1 MGNPFA
7 EIVLSGQ
14 LLLAIPIALL
24 AGLVS
29 FASPC
34 VLPLVPGYLAYVG
47 GISEAGRVTRTAAR
61 GTQGGSDTQ
70 TAVETDTAGSRAAR
84 RRMLLGVAL
93 FILGFSAIFL
103 AYSAVFGVLGTWLVV
118 WQDVITRVMGVIVI
132 ALGLIF
138 IGQFSFLQRTFKPS
152 WRPATGLAGAPIL
165 GIVFGLGWTPCIGP
179 TLGAIQALSLTS
191 GSAWSGVLLGLFYCI
206 GLGVPFLLV
215 ALGLDW
221 VTSSVSFLKRHIR
234 VINIVGG
241 ALLVAIGILMVS
253 GLWTIWIY
261 ELQAVITGFV
271 PSI

>member
-7 EIVLSGQ
+7 EVVLSGQ

-47 GISEAGRVTRTAAR
+47 GISEAG
-61 GTQGGSDTQ
+61 
-70 TAVETDTAGSRAAR
+70 AGAGDRKAGR
-84 RRMLLGVAL
+84 RRMLLGIAL
-93 FILGFSAIFL
+93 FILGFSVIFL
-103 AYSAVFGVLGTWLVV
+103 AYSAAFGALGTWLIV
-118 WQDVITRVMGVIVI
+118 WQDLVTRIMGVVVI
-132 ALGLIF
+132 ALGLVF

-165 GIVFGLGWTPCIGP
+165 GVVFGLGWTPCIGP

-206 GLGVPFLLV
+206 GLGLPFLLV
-215 ALGLDW
+215 ALGLNW
-221 VTSSVSFLKRHIR
+221 VTSSVKFLKRHIR
-234 VINIVGG
+234 TINIVGG
-241 ALLVAIGILMVS
+241 VVLVAIGILMVS

-261 ELQAVITGFV
+261 EMQAVINGFV
-271 PSI
+271 SPI

>member
-1 MGNPFA
+1 VGNPFA
-7 EIVLSGQ
+7 EVVLSGQ

-47 GISEAGRVTRTAAR
+47 GISEAGSGA
-61 GTQGGSDTQ
+61 SDKK
-70 TAVETDTAGSRAAR
+70 AAR
-84 RRMLLGVAL
+84 RRMLLGIAL
-93 FILGFSAIFL
+93 FILGFSVIFL
-103 AYSAVFGVLGTWLVV
+103 AYSAAFGALGTWLIV
-118 WQDVITRVMGVIVI
+118 WQDWITRIMGVVVI
-132 ALGLIF
+132 ALGLVF
-138 IGQFSFLQRTFKPS
+138 IGQFSFMQRTFKPS

-206 GLGVPFLLV
+206 GLGLPFLLV
-215 ALGLDW
+215 ALGLNW
-221 VTSSVSFLKRHIR
+221 VTSSVKFLKRHIR
-234 VINIVGG
+234 TINIIGG
-241 ALLVAIGILMVS
+241 VLLVVIGILMVS

-261 ELQAVITGFV
+261 EMQAVINGFV
-271 PSI
+271 SPI